1 MKPRWRK
8 VIADMWG
15 NLSRFLLVTLS
26 LTVGLFSFGMI
37 AGGYVTTLEDM
48 NEGFNSINPAD
59 IRIRTEA
66 FDENLVERVRRLDGV
81 DAAEGEKFLYVQ
93 MLSGD
98 SQWKN
103 LILHVLPEDGRT
115 INQIE
120 ILGGRMPEDREILL
134 DVHRE
139 FYLDIGDSVTI
150 QTSTGLQ
157 RDFPITGLVRDQTIG
172 ITGTNFFV
180 APTQGYITFESL
192 PWLQQDMLYDELL
205 VKVEPGHTEAQFD
218 QLMDEITDLVEHSG
232 RNVISIR
239 DLTPNLH
246 PNNGYVS
253 AIAGFLALLGFLSV
267 FLSGFLIFNA
277 MTALF
282 AQQIQYIGIMKAI
295 GAQRKDIIRMYMAF
309 IFVIGVIALLAAV
322 PLATWASAQLGE
334 FLAVRLNYRA
344 GGMRIVPL
352 SAIIQSI
359 IALVLPQA
367 AGILPILRASK
378 VSVQE
383 AITTTGIEAAAFG
396 ESWIDRQLEKLKRLG
411 RPILISLRN
420 TFRQKGRLVLTL
432 ITLSLAGAV
441 FIATFNVRASLE
453 TYIDKVS
460 QYLLGDISLEFAQYY
475 RVEDIRMN
483 SQSVFGVEDIEPR
496 GNATGQLLDEYGD
509 SAESIEI
516 LGAPS
521 DSDLIEPILLEGRWL
536 TPGDHNA
543 IVLNEAFVS
552 QYPEL
557 NLGDTITIDLNRRDT
572 DWKVVGFFQFI
583 GSDYFLAYV
592 PLDYLNEVTGRINQA
607 ANFQVVAKPE
617 LIDNGNI
624 EELSQQL
631 DDLFREK
638 GFAIRS
644 TMTSDE
650 LQGNAT
656 FGLDT
661 LTIFLLIMSGLTA
674 LVGSISLTG
683 TMGMNVLERTREI
696 GVMRAIGATDRQ
708 VKKLVIVEG
717 MIIGLLSWF
726 FSIILAFPISYL
738 MAYVINISLFG
749 IPGEFSFTYEGFILW
764 VGIVI
769 VLSAV
774 ASIIPAN
781 NAAKL
786 TIREVLAYE

>member
-1 MKPRWRK
+1 MNPRWRK
-8 VIADMWG
+8 VLADMWG

-26 LTVGLFSFGMI
+26 LTIGLFSFGMI

-48 NEGFNSINPAD
+48 NGGFMSINPAE
-59 IRIRTEA
+59 IRVRTEA
-66 FDENLVERVRRLDGV
+66 FGDDLVEQVRRLDGV
-81 DAAEGEKFLYVQ
+81 ESAEGEKFLYFQ

-98 SQWKN
+98 NQWKN
-103 LILHVLPEDGRT
+103 LIVHVIPDDGRT
-115 INQIE
+115 INQLE
-120 ILGGRMPEDREILL
+120 MLGGRMPKDREILL
-134 DVHRE
+134 DVHRD
-139 FYLDIGDSVTI
+139 FHLDIGDSVTI

-157 RDFPITGLVRDQTIG
+157 RDFPIVGLVRDQTIG

-180 APTQGYITFESL
+180 APTQGYITFDSL
-192 PWLQQDMLYDELL
+192 PWFQQEMLYDELL
-205 VKVEPGHTEAQFD
+205 VTVVPGYTKPQFN
-218 QLMDEITDLVEHSG
+218 QLLDEIGDLVEHSG

-344 GGMRIVPL
+344 GGMRIIPL
-352 SAIIQSI
+352 AAIIQSI
-359 IALVLPQA
+359 IALILPQA

-396 ESWIDRQLEKLKRLG
+396 ESWIDRQIEKFKQLG

-475 RVEDIRMN
+475 RFEEIRSI
-483 SQSVFGVEDIEPR
+483 SQSVYGVEDIEPR
-496 GNATGQLLDEYGD
+496 GNATGQLLDDNG
-509 SAESIEI
+509 SAAESIEI

-521 DSDLIEPILLEGRWL
+521 DSDLIEPILLAGRWL
-536 TPGDHNA
+536 IPGDHNA

-552 QYPEL
+552 QYPEI
-557 NLGDTITIDLNRRDT
+557 NIGDILTIDLNRRNT
-572 DWKVVGFFQFI
+572 DWEVVGFFQFI

-592 PLDYLNEVTGRINQA
+592 PLDYLNQVTGRINQA
-607 ANFQVVAKPE
+607 ANFQLVAKPE
-617 LIDNGNI
+617 LIQDGEI
-624 EELSQQL
+624 EVLSEQL
-631 DDLFREK
+631 DRLFRKK

-644 TMTSDE
+644 TTTSDE

-696 GVMRAIGATDRQ
+696 GVMRAIGATDHQ

-717 MIIGLLSWF
+717 VFIGLVSWF

-738 MAYVINISLFG
+738 MSYVINISLFG
-749 IPGEFSFTYEGFILW
+749 ISGEFSYTFEGFILW
-764 VGIVI
+764 LGIVI
-769 VLSAV
+769 VLSV
-774 ASIIPAN
+774 FASILPAN